1 MSQPEDVPAEAR
13 CHIEYTMGEPEERTA
28 FVQES
33 TDTRTSL
40 ERALA
45 AANDIKLGCV
55 PEPFFFAPLESAIVE
70 KAEAEGPFP
79 NRSKWGTRTEIDWG
93 DGDSDETL

>member
-1 MSQPEDVPAEAR
+1 MSQPEEVPAEKK
-13 CHIEYTMGEPEERTA
+13 CHINFTMPALGEPRA
-28 FVQES
+28 LIQES
-33 TDTRTSL
+33 ADTRTSL

-55 PEPFFFAPLESAIVE
+55 PEMFFFAPLESAIVA

-79 NRSKWGTRTEIDWG
+79 NRSKWGTRKEIDWG
-93 DGDSDETL
+93 DGESDKAL

>member
-1 MSQPEDVPAEAR
+1 MSQSDEDVSEKK
-13 CHIEYTMGEPEERTA
+13 CHINFTMLATGEPRA
-28 FVQES
+28 LIQES
-33 TDTRTSL
+33 ADTRTSL

-45 AANDIKLGCV
+45 AVNDIKMGFV
-55 PEPFFFAPLESAIVE
+55 PERFFFAPLESAIVA

-93 DGDSDETL
+93 DGESDKAL